1 MESSR
6 RAPPGPQ
13 LWSEGPFY
21 SQSRAAIPKFNGKPW
36 PFSYSG
42 LWEVRWGSKLP
53 AAARASS
60 ALQVLPA
67 HSWGEQHPETSR
79 AFPPHKGPLVA
90 RVPAAALCV
99 RKQAAQPRG
108 SPVCT
113 SACTAVR
120 EPCGMRCS
128 TSIGGQEGE
137 AGLWRDAGQ
146 PISESAAEPW
156 LRASAPTAGDAAEAS
171 AHHRAPS
178 SWGSA
183 APKEPSPQSTTE
195 TFIENS
201 VGQPGAPGPPAAP
214 GTASAEQQPASIQRA
229 HTSTR
234 LL

>member
-1 MESSR
+1 MHHQLCRCCLHTAGESNI
-6 RAPPGPQ
+6 Q
-13 LWSEGPFY
+13 
-21 SQSRAAIPKFNGKPW
+21 
-36 PFSYSG
+36 
-42 LWEVRWGSKLP
+42 KLP
-53 AAARASS
+53 EPSPLTKGHLLPESQRQRCGLGNRQPSPEGALS
-60 ALQVLPA
+60 AHLHVQQ
-67 HSWGEQHPETSR
+67 S
-79 AFPPHKGPLVA
+79 
-90 RVPAAALCV
+90 
-99 RKQAAQPRG
+99 G
-108 SPVCT
+108 SPVGC
-113 SACTAVR
+113 AAAPLLGVR
-120 EPCGMRCS
+120 KERQDSG
-128 TSIGGQEGE
+128 
-137 AGLWRDAGQ
+137 RDAGQ